1 MYEREL
7 DVLNVLFKGARPM
20 TATEIIEEREER
32 GLTQSTVT
40 AVLRKLLNQGLVE
53 VAGIT
58 YSGRVLARQFV
69 PTEKAKEAVLKGFVD
84 NYMLF
89 KDVISLNELQKAIKE
104 EMKKTK

>member
-40 AVLRKLLNQGLVE
+40 AVLRKLLNQDWLRLLE
-53 VAGIT
+53 
-58 YSGRVLARQFV
+58 
-69 PTEKAKEAVLKGFVD
+69 
-84 NYMLF
+84 
-89 KDVISLNELQKAIKE
+89 
-104 EMKKTK
+104 